1 MGPRNPVSRGFSL
14 FRRTVRRKQVS
25 GLPHERAVFRVRIPK
40 AQTHLSLVP
49 RTLQPVWKCK
59 RDGLKVGSRQV
70 AGGLA
75 SRGLSVVSLP
85 VSGSSPDRG
94 VASLPSRGDSS
105 VSTPSGAGQGSARV
119 FGVDRRTPTEWADE
133 PRARIAGTDPRG
145 TGGWQRVGRSPTRPV
160 LKHGPRSLTCARV
173 NGS

>member
-1 MGPRNPVSRGFSL
+1 MGPRNPVARGFSL
-14 FRRTVRRKQVS
+14 FRRTTGRKKPS
-25 GLPHERAVFRVRIPK
+25 RASADAGRPLGRPQP

-49 RTLQPVWKCK
+49 RTLQPVWKRK
-59 RDGLKVGSRQV
+59 RDGLKVGNRQV
-70 AGGLA
+70 AGGTA

-94 VASLPSRGDSS
+94 VASPFGDSS
-105 VSTPSGAGQGSARV
+105 SPPPEARDRARPGSSEP
-119 FGVDRRTPTEWADE
+119 DLRTPTEWSD
-133 PRARIAGTDPRG
+133 PPKARIAGTDPRG